1 MNSVSYNGPEG
12 MRQLCLKPS
21 CFGSVLAH
29 AVRFCSVGSWWY
41 CSTNGS
47 ILTSVRFLLLLL
59 LFSYFFFK
67 EKKSLQAFF
76 LLVGVQRFL

>member
-29 AVRFCSVGSWWY
+29 AVRFCSVGSRWY

-59 LFSYFFFK
+59 FSNFFFLR
-67 EKKSLQAFF
+67 KKSLQAFF